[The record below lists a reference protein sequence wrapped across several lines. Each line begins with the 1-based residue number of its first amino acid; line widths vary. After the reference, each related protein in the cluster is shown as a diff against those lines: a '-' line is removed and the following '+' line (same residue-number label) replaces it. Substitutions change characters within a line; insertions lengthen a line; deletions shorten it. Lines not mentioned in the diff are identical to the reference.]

1 MGHLYPASLIFS
13 QYLVRQR
20 RLSFKHFLTLH
31 LAGPNTATGHASVI
45 YTSEIQVCSHPLLHL
60 SRPYQPEINQAK
72 YITQLI
78 KPILAQKVTSLE
90 IKVDATDAYNDKIQ
104 ARLSR
109 SVFPHCN
116 SWYRVGGEGKITNIF
131 PGWAFFCSL

>member
-1 MGHLYPASLIFS
+1 MGHLFPASLISS

-20 RLSFKHFLTLH
+20 KSFSNHFLTLH
-31 LAGPNTATGHASVI
+31 LTGPNTATGHASVI
-45 YTSEIQVCSHPLLHL
+45 YTSEIQVCYCPLLHL
-60 SRPYQPEINQAK
+60 MSPHQHEINQAK

-131 PGWAFFCSL
+131 PG